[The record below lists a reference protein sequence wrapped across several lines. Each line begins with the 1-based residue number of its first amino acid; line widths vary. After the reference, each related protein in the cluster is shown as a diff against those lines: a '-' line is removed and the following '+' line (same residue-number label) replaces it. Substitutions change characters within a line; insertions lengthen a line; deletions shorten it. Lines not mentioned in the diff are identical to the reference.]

1 MPQSS
6 GIWARA
12 GVVGMLKLASKFA
25 MDIFPSVIATI
36 LGAYIVNHYINT
48 KPPAGSPATAA
59 ALSTADPKSMVDP
72 KKAASKADSKSA
84 ERSADLGNMPEPGV
98 RAKGI
103 SEKSIIDKSSAD
115 KSVIEKPAEKAT
127 DKADKPSETASI
139 PPTAPADTRR
149 HQPAPREKA
158 ASKAPPAAEKAAEPV
173 VAAPVTA
180 PPADTAATPDAN
192 DLARAAIERL
202 RGTEPAPRVQESAR
216 LPESPKAADKAA
228 EPARVMAT
236 PTAPAPASVPVAAAP
251 SLQPLPPP
259 IMVSTPPLDTKPA
272 AVRVDDPLR
281 PTPPADIPDAQAPL
295 DLRADATD
303 RPAKRPSVADDVLS
317 ATKKLFNSV
326 LPNKQQ

>member
-1 MPQSS
+1 
-6 GIWARA
+6 
-12 GVVGMLKLASKFA
+12 MLKLASKFA

-59 ALSTADPKSMVDP
+59 AISTADPKSMADP
-72 KKAASKADSKSA
+72 KKAVSKADSK
-84 ERSADLGNMPEPGV
+84 SADLGNMPEPGV

-115 KSVIEKPAEKAT
+115 KSVTEKPA

-216 LPESPKAADKAA
+216 VPEPPKAADKAT